1 MFDKSKLFETED
13 WSYRNTVVPIMVLF
27 VIFLIWACFF
37 EIDEVVKGTGKVVP
51 SSQTK
56 IIQNFEGGIV
66 SRIHVKEGDT
76 VQAGDR
82 LYTLKNES
90 SKSDLKSKEHELLSL
105 KAARLRLK
113 AFIDEKPELIFDQNV
128 YGDFPN
134 IVENEKRIFVEDKKL
149 LDDKLSISGDQKE
162 QRFLKL
168 DDVKKRFNN
177 LEIEYKLILE
187 NFGIQEGLYRR
198 NVISKAKYIEELSKK
213 QSIFTRLEDARNSIP
228 IAEKEYEEAS
238 KKLDSIKTEEK
249 QKYLIKL
256 SSLNI
261 EINKL
266 KEGVNANTDRE
277 TRKEVVSPV
286 RGVVNKLYF
295 NTVDGIVKA
304 GDNIAEI
311 TPIDDSLT
319 IESKIRTS
327 DRAFIWSGQKVSIE
341 ITAYDF
347 SKYGLLTGKIVSIS
361 ADSFEK
367 DGLSYYVAKV
377 QANEVQFAENLPI
390 LPGMIANTNII
401 TGKKSIMRY
410 LLKPLKDIQKN
421 AFSEN

>member
-1 MFDKSKLFETED
+1 MDKSRLFETED
-13 WSYRNTVVPIMVLF
+13 WSHRKTVVPIMILF
-27 VIFLIWACFF
+27 TSFIIWASFF

-66 SRIHVKEGDT
+66 SKIHVKEGDT
-76 VQAGDR
+76 VAIGDS
-82 LYTLKNES
+82 LYSLKNAAF
-90 SKSDLKSKEHELLSL
+90 KADLKSKQHEMLSL
-105 KAARLRLK
+105 QAARTRIS
-113 AFIDEKPELIFDQNV
+113 ALIEGKTTLVFDPVVFVNLENV
-128 YGDFPN
+128 T
-134 IVENEKRIFVEDKKL
+134 ENEIKIFEEDKKIL
-149 LDDKLSISGDQKE
+149 LDKINIANDQKE

-168 DDVKKRFNN
+168 EDAKRRFEN
-177 LEIEYKLILE
+177 LEIEYKLSIE
-187 NFGIQEGLYRR
+187 NFTIQEELYRK
-198 NVISKAKYIEELSKK
+198 NVVSKAKYIEEMLKK
-213 QSIFTRLEDARNSIP
+213 QSIFTKLEESRNSIP
-228 IAEKEYEEAS
+228 IAMKEYEES
-238 KKLDSIKTEEK
+238 TKKLEAVTNEEK

-277 TRKEVVSPV
+277 ARKEVISPV
-286 RGVVNKLYF
+286 KGVVNKLYF

-311 TPIDDSLT
+311 TPIEDSLT

-327 DRAFIWSGQKVSIE
+327 DRAFIWPGQKVSIE

-347 SKYGLLTGKIVSIS
+347 SKYGLLEGKILSVS
-361 ADSFEK
+361 ADSFEEE
-367 DGLSYYVAKV
+367 GFTYYVAKI

-390 LPGMIANTNII
+390 LPGMIANTNIL